1 MILWGLRFATTPA
14 TRKSFTTAMSTIKQ
28 GIAPTT
34 SLLNTLHRLVDIAA
48 IAGVSFAAAR
58 LTPTGGEA
66 GHSLVNEWIGV
77 TAAAVVAFHALS
89 ELTGVY
95 RSWRGARLR
104 GELGC
109 LALTWAYTVATLLGL
124 GLVTAYN
131 ARFSYE
137 TKVAWIVI
145 TPLAMVSLRIVLRLV
160 QRRLQAE
167 GWNTKRVA
175 ICGAN
180 ELGVQLAK
188 NLSNMP
194 ELGLNTVGFY
204 DDRFVERRTQEE
216 RRSEK
221 TAVDNDQR
229 TADPSERRLDVAS
242 ASRRTSIPGELG
254 EVIGGVKEL
263 IAACKA
269 GEVDTVYLTFPMRAE
284 TRLRNVLNKLA
295 DTTADVYLVPD
306 FFVFELLHA
315 RLTNVGGLPAV
326 SIHENPLFGIDGLLK
341 RGFDLVAATVLL
353 FLLSPIMLAVA
364 AAVKLTS
371 KGPVFFRQK
380 RYGLDGLEI
389 LVWKFRSMRTDLCQT
404 GEAGTKVQQATK
416 GDPRITPVGAFIR
429 KTSLDELPQLF
440 NVIGGSM
447 SLVGPRPHATA
458 HNEEFR
464 SLIDGYM
471 LRHKVKPGITGL
483 AQVMGFRG
491 ETDTLDKMAGRVKYD
506 HEYIRTWSFTMDVEI
521 LFRTVWVVAG
531 QKNAY

>member
-1 MILWGLRFATTPA
+1 
-14 TRKSFTTAMSTIKQ
+14 MSTINR
-28 GIAPTT
+28 GITSAPSLLT
-34 SLLNTLHRLVDIAA
+34 SLHRVVDAAA
-48 IAGVSFAAAR
+48 IAAVSYAAAK
-58 LTPTGGEA
+58 LTPAGGHA
-66 GHSLVNEWIGV
+66 GHSLVNEWLGV
-77 TAAAVVAFHALS
+77 TAVAVVVFHAVS

-109 LALTWAYTVATLLGL
+109 LAMTWAYTVAVLLGV

-137 TKVAWIVI
+137 TKVAWIVA
-145 TPLAMVSLRIVLRLV
+145 TPLVMVSLRSALRLF
-160 QRRLQAE
+160 QRKLQAE

-180 ELGVQLAK
+180 ELGVQLAR
-188 NLSNMP
+188 NLGRMP
-194 ELGLNTVGFY
+194 ELGLKTVGFY
-204 DDRFVERRTQEE
+204 DDRYVERRQRADRRGAADSVTNEE
-216 RRSEK
+216 RREVES
-221 TAVDNDQR
+221 TDRRQ
-229 TADPSERRLDVAS
+229 ADIAS
-242 ASRRTSIPGELG
+242 AARKTNVPAELG
-254 EVIGGVKEL
+254 EVIGGVADL
-263 IAACKA
+263 VAGCRA
-269 GEVDTVYLTFPMRAE
+269 GEIDTVYLTFPMRAE
-284 TRLRNVLNKLA
+284 NRLRDVLNKLA

-326 SIHENPLFGIDGLLK
+326 SIHENPLYGIDGLLK
-341 RGFDLVAATVLL
+341 RSFDLVSGLILL
-353 FLLSPIMLAVA
+353 ALFSPVMIAVA
-364 AAVKLTS
+364 LAVKLTS
-371 KGPVFFRQK
+371 RGPVFFRQK
-380 RYGLDGLEI
+380 RYGLDGREI
-389 LVWKFRSMRTDLCQT
+389 RVWKFRSMRTETCQV
-404 GEAGTKVQQATK
+404 GSAGTTVQQATK
-416 GDPRITPVGAFIR
+416 GDSRITPVGAFIR

-458 HNEEFR
+458 HNEQYR
-464 SLIDGYM
+464 TLIDGYM

-491 ETDTLDKMAGRVKYD
+491 ETDTLDKMEGRVRYD

-521 LFRTVWVVAG
+521 LFRTLWVVLG